1 LRKNC
6 IFLVDFPQGT
16 VGRHKAP
23 KSKLP
28 MSCTIV
34 VVVVC
39 SVFNGIEKRS
49 DEDLGRKFKK
59 TFNCQPLSHRATEPH
74 KLRTRVYERRV
85 SFFLRNANRG
95 YRKIAPNECNNSK
108 NTFIKWQLSALGR
121 CSRSPRNWVSRRSQS
136 EANTSPPL
144 CL

>member
-1 LRKNC
+1 
-6 IFLVDFPQGT
+6 VDFPQGT

-28 MSCTIV
+28 MSCTIVVV

-59 TFNCQPLSHRATEPH
+59 TFNCQPH
-74 KLRTRVYERRV
+74 KLAREYTRSEYL
-85 SFFLRNANRG
+85 FF
-95 YRKIAPNECNNSK
+95 
-108 NTFIKWQLSALGR
+108 
-121 CSRSPRNWVSRRSQS
+121 
-136 EANTSPPL
+136 
-144 CL
+144 